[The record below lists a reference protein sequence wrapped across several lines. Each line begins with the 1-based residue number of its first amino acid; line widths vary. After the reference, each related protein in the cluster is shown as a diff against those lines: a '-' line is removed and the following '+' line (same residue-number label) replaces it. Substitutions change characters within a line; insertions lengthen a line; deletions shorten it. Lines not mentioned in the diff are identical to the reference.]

1 MQSVGSNTDGIQL
14 VSVHSHPSDGLP
26 WNSKQHPA
34 CHRKKPKQIAEAKI
48 GINSTNKNIINNKQK
63 DISYRTNST
72 NKNIKWWTTVVV
84 TSGLS
89 EFLSSLS

>member
-1 MQSVGSNTDGIQL
+1 MGSNTDGIQL

-48 GINSTNKNIINNKQK
+48 GINSTNKNINNKQK

>member
-1 MQSVGSNTDGIQL
+1 MDCCEIASNI
-14 VSVHSHPSDGLP
+14 LP
-26 WNSKQHPA
+26 VTG
-34 CHRKKPKQIAEAKI
+34 KKPKQIAEAKI

>member
-1 MQSVGSNTDGIQL
+1 MGSNTDGIQL

-48 GINSTNKNIINNKQK
+48 GINSTNKNINNKQK

-84 TSGLS
+84 TSGLF

>member
-1 MQSVGSNTDGIQL
+1 MGSNTNGIQL

-48 GINSTNKNIINNKQK
+48 GINSTNKNINNKQK